1 MAIMTMSLIPFMEML
16 TRYNLMKNSELLQ
29 VGDFL
34 QYYPVGSTNKTYRHD
49 ITEIVLKVAL
59 NTITPNPMIQI
70 CNKLK
75 VGHR

>member
-34 QYYPVGSTNKTYRHD
+34 QYYPVGSTNKTGGYD
-49 ITEIVLKVAL
+49 LTY
-59 NTITPNPMIQI
+59 TIGESSINHLSFMIERCYQF
-70 CNKLK
+70 NS
-75 VGHR
+75 